1 MDLAVPFKALSLSL
15 HPFVTCFSLFGCVHK
30 AIDCYTPGQ
39 VSFSVN
45 RNKMA
50 LSFHWIMFFLKPRL
64 VILSTTKSAETRCK
78 VLITRNGERQSS
90 YDCNNILL

>member
-1 MDLAVPFKALSLSL
+1 MDHAVPFKALSLSL
-15 HPFVTCFSLFGCVHK
+15 HPFVTCFSLLGCVHK

-50 LSFHWIMFFLKPRL
+50 LSFHWIMFFFFSSKATPCH
-64 VILSTTKSAETRCK
+64 IINNK
-78 VLITRNGERQSS
+78 VCRDTM
-90 YDCNNILL
+90 